1 MWPDSAFVAV
11 ALLLACGCATAWR
24 PEGDGGWSPA
34 RRSEELGLL
43 AGRAGVDLDGGEALM
58 PTTPRTL
65 DLATALAMA
74 ADGNR
79 RVAISRRELAAA
91 AEEVSNV
98 RGQLLPSTIGTGRY
112 TWYTDALR
120 NRVPLPTGV
129 GAGPNSAIVIRDKD
143 FGTVNG
149 TIALPIDLSGELRHA
164 LGAAQAGYRGERA
177 RQWAT
182 TLDQQLAVARAYFDL
197 LEAERLREVTE
208 QNVAL
213 YREQLANA
221 ESRYQNGRLTKNQL
235 LVVQVAL
242 AGGEQELEQR
252 ALAIARARYALND
265 AIGMNVDAPTEPAD
279 VGERPAVP
287 TAQDALRAAYAD
299 NPLLRAL
306 VEEQQKLEETAR
318 SIELGW
324 LPRVTA
330 GGAIDYSSSQ
340 LLEPSEFG
348 SGFVGFTW
356 NLDTDGRRAA
366 EAAKARIAAERNR
379 LEIERQLRDLEAVVR
394 TTQQAAS
401 ERLTAL
407 AIAEQAVGQAEENLR
422 IRRQQFDAGRAS
434 SEDVLD
440 AQALVSNQRALRASA
455 LYQAHVRLAEL
466 HSLMGRDL
474 ASASR
479 EVNP

>member
-1 MWPDSAFVAV
+1 MRPNRWVGAGT
-11 ALLLACGCATAWR
+11 LLLVCGCATAWR

-34 RRSEELGLL
+34 RRAEELGVL
-43 AGRAGVDLDGGEALM
+43 ARRAGVDLEGEET
-58 PTTPRTL
+58 PPPPRTL
-65 DLATALAMA
+65 DLATALALA

-79 RVAISRRELAAA
+79 RIAMSRRDLAVA
-91 AEEVSNV
+91 AEEVSLV
-98 RGQLLPSTIGTGRY
+98 RGQLLPTTIGTGRY

-120 NRVPLPTGV
+120 NRVPLPTGI

-164 LGAAQAGYRGERA
+164 LDAAQAGYRGERA
-177 RQWAT
+177 RVWAT
-182 TLDQQLAVARAYFDL
+182 TLDQQLAVTRAYFDL

-221 ESRYQNGRLTKNQL
+221 ESRYQNGQLTKNQL

-242 AGGEQELEQR
+242 HSAEEERQQR

-265 AIGMNVDAPTEPAD
+265 AVGLEVNAPTEPAD
-279 VGERPAVP
+279 VTEPPSVPA
-287 TAQDALRAAYAD
+287 TEDALLVAYAE

-306 VEEQQKLEETAR
+306 VEEQQRLEETTR
-318 SIELGW
+318 SIERGW

-366 EAAKARIAAERNR
+366 QAAQARIAAERNR
-379 LEIERQLRDLEAVVR
+379 LEIERQLRDLEALVR

-401 ERLTAL
+401 ERLAAL

-455 LYQAHVRLAEL
+455 LYQAHVRQAEL

-474 ASASR
+474 AGSSR
-479 EVNP
+479 EGNP

>member
-1 MWPDSAFVAV
+1 MRPNRWIAA
-11 ALLLACGCATAWR
+11 ATLLLVCGCGAAWR

-34 RRSEELGLL
+34 RRTEEIGVL
-43 AGRAGVDLDGGEALM
+43 AQRAGVDLEGDGTPSA
-58 PTTPRTL
+58 PRTI

-79 RVAISRRELAAA
+79 RIAISRLDLAVA
-91 AEEVSNV
+91 AEEVSLV

-112 TWYTDALR
+112 TWYTDELR
-120 NRVPLPTGV
+120 NRVPLPTGI

-164 LGAAQAGYRGERA
+164 LDAAQAGYRGERA
-177 RQWAT
+177 RVWAT
-182 TLDQQLAVARAYFDL
+182 TLDQQLGVTRAYFDL

-208 QNVAL
+208 QNVLL

-221 ESRYQNGRLTKNQL
+221 ESRYQNGQLTKNQL

-242 AGGEQELEQR
+242 QSGEEERQQR

-265 AIGMNVDAPTEPAD
+265 AVGLEVNAPTEPAD
-279 VGERPAVP
+279 VTERPSVP
-287 TAQDALRAAYAD
+287 ITEDALRVAYAE
-299 NPLLRAL
+299 NPLLRSL
-306 VEEQQKLEETAR
+306 VEEQQRLEETTR

-366 EAAKARIAAERNR
+366 QVAQARIAAERNR
-379 LEIERQLRDLEAVVR
+379 LGIERQLRDLEALVR
-394 TTQQAAS
+394 TTQQAAA
-401 ERLTAL
+401 ERLAAL
-407 AIAEQAVGQAEENLR
+407 TIAEQAVGQAEENLR

-474 ASASR
+474 AGASR
-479 EVNP
+479 EGNP

>member
-1 MWPDSAFVAV
+1 MRAASAAVAV
-11 ALLLACGCATAWR
+11 AVLVSGCAGMWR
-24 PEGDGGWSPA
+24 PEGNGGWSPS
-34 RRSEELGLL
+34 RRTEELERL
-43 AGRAGVDLDGGEALM
+43 AGRAGVDLEGSEA
-58 PTTPRTL
+58 PTQATLRTL

-74 ADGNR
+74 VSGNR
-79 RVAISRRELAAA
+79 RIAISRRDLDIA
-91 AEEVSNV
+91 AEGV
-98 RGQLLPSTIGTGRY
+98 RAVRSQLLPTTVGTGRY

-164 LGAAQAGYRGERA
+164 LSAAQAGYRGERA
-177 RQWAT
+177 RVWAS
-182 TLDQQLAVARAYFDL
+182 TLDQQLAVTRAYFDL

-208 QNVAL
+208 QNVTL
-213 YREQLANA
+213 YREQLVNA
-221 ESRYQNGRLTKNQL
+221 ESRFENGQLTKNQL

-242 AGGEQELEQR
+242 QSGEEERQQR
-252 ALAIARARYALND
+252 ALVIARARYALND
-265 AIGMNVDAPTEPAD
+265 AIGADVNAPTEPAD
-279 VGERPAVP
+279 VTERPAVP
-287 TAQDALRAAYAD
+287 TTEDALRAAYAE
-299 NPLLRAL
+299 NPLLQAL
-306 VEEQQKLEETAR
+306 VEQQQWLEDTAR

-356 NLDTDGRRAA
+356 NLDTDSRRAA
-366 EAAKARIAAERNR
+366 EAAQARIAAERNR
-379 LEIERQLRDLEAVVR
+379 LEIERELRDLEALVR

-401 ERLTAL
+401 ERLAAL

-466 HSLMGRDL
+466 HSLMGREL
-474 ASASR
+474 AGESR
-479 EVNP
+479 EGHQ

>member
-1 MWPDSAFVAV
+1 MRAGSRIVAA
-11 ALLLACGCATAWR
+11 ALLASGCASLWR
-24 PEGDGGWSPA
+24 PEGDGGWSA
-34 RRSEELGLL
+34 SRRTEELGRL
-43 AGRAGVDLDGGEALM
+43 AERAGVDLEAS
-58 PTTPRTL
+58 PAPAPPAPRTL
-65 DLATALAMA
+65 DLPTALAMA
-74 ADGNR
+74 TDGNR
-79 RVAISRRELAAA
+79 RIAISRRELEAA
-91 AEEVSNV
+91 AEEVRAV
-98 RGQLLPSTIGTGRY
+98 RSQLLPTTVGTGRY
-112 TWYTDALR
+112 TWYTDELR

-129 GAGPNSAIVIRDKD
+129 GAGPNSAIVIRDQD

-149 TIALPIDLSGELRHA
+149 TLALPIDLSGELRHA

-177 RQWAT
+177 RVWAT
-182 TLDQQLAVARAYFDL
+182 TLDQQLTVARAYFDL
-197 LEAERLREVTE
+197 LEADRLREVTE

-221 ESRYQNGRLTKNQL
+221 ESRFANGQLTKNQL

-242 AGGEQELEQR
+242 QSGEEERQQR
-252 ALAIARARYALND
+252 ALAIARARYALNG
-265 AIGMNVDAPTEPAD
+265 AIGADVNAPTEPAD
-279 VGERPAVP
+279 VTERPAVP
-287 TAQDALRAAYAD
+287 SAEDALRAAYVD
-299 NPLLRAL
+299 NPLLLSL
-306 VEEQQKLEETAR
+306 VEEQQRLEETAR
-318 SIELGW
+318 SLELGW
-324 LPRVTA
+324 LPRVTG

-366 EAAKARIAAERNR
+366 EVAQARLAAERNR
-379 LEIERQLRDLEAVVR
+379 LEIERQLRELEALVR

-401 ERLTAL
+401 ERLAAL
-407 AIAEQAVGQAEENLR
+407 ALAEKAVGQAQENLR

-466 HSLMGRDL
+466 RSLMGRGL
-474 ASASR
+474 ADESR
-479 EVNP
+479 GGNR

>member
-1 MWPDSAFVAV
+1 MRRNRWVSAAT
-11 ALLLACGCATAWR
+11 LLLVCGCATAWR

-34 RRSEELGLL
+34 RRAEKLGVL
-43 AGRAGVDLDGGEALM
+43 AQRAGVDLEGEETS
-58 PTTPRTL
+58 PPRAL
-65 DLATALAMA
+65 DLPTALALA

-79 RVAISRRELAAA
+79 RIAMSRRDLAAA
-91 AEEVSNV
+91 AEEVSLV
-98 RGQLLPSTIGTGRY
+98 RGQLLPTTIGTGRY

-120 NRVPLPTGV
+120 NRVPLPTGI

-164 LGAAQAGYRGERA
+164 LDAAQAGYRGERA
-177 RQWAT
+177 RVWAI
-182 TLDQQLAVARAYFDL
+182 TLDQQLAVTRAYFDL
-197 LEAERLREVTE
+197 LEAQRLREVTE

-221 ESRYQNGRLTKNQL
+221 ESRYQNGQLTKNQL

-242 AGGEQELEQR
+242 QSGEEERQQR

-265 AIGMNVDAPTEPAD
+265 AVGLEVNAPTEPAD
-279 VGERPAVP
+279 VTRPPSVP
-287 TAQDALRAAYAD
+287 ATEDALRVAYAE
-299 NPLLRAL
+299 NPLLHAL
-306 VEEQQKLEETAR
+306 VEEQQRLEETTR
-318 SIELGW
+318 SIERGW

-366 EAAKARIAAERNR
+366 QVAQARIAAERNR
-379 LEIERQLRDLEAVVR
+379 LDIERQLRELEALVR
-394 TTQQAAS
+394 TTQQAAA
-401 ERLTAL
+401 ERLAAL

-474 ASASR
+474 AGSSR
-479 EVNP
+479 EGTP